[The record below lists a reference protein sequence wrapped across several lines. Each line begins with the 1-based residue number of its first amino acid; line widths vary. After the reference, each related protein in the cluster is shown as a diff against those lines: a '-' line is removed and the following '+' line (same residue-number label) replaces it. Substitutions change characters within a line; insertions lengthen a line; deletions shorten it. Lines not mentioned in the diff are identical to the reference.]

1 MANTGVVRAARGEGE
16 PKSAVFGIEQTDDGA
31 TTHGFGMIDSW
42 LDFAARGLAGP
53 GIGWRVAYLLLATQV
68 TVLAVTLYLHRS
80 QTHRAVEFHPV
91 LAHAFRFWIW
101 LTTAMVTRE
110 WVAIHRK
117 HHAYSDTA
125 QDPHSPHV
133 FGVDKLLMQG
143 AELYIDARA
152 DERLLS
158 RYGRGVPDDWI
169 ERHVYSPHC
178 NWGPTL
184 LALVNLAL
192 FGIGGMAIWALQM
205 IWIPFWGAGVVNG
218 IGHWRGYRNFETADR
233 SANLVP
239 WGVWV
244 GGEELHNNHHA
255 FPASAKFSIRRFEFD
270 LGWLV
275 IRILDKLRV
284 ANVRCAV
291 GMNGTDAFAHARE
304 GGPRLAAL
312 APRVEVMTD
321 FFHKVMLPVVREQAR
336 RDDRQSL
343 SGRLRR
349 ALADGGSR
357 LAARERQRLE
367 AWVESRPVVRSL
379 CEFRSQLAALMD
391 KRTLIA
397 SEEFSQ
403 WRHAAKASD
412 ISPLREFAVSLER
425 DAVAASRV

>member
-1 MANTGVVRAARGEGE
+1 MLDSSLDLLA
-16 PKSAVFGIEQTDDGA
+16 
-31 TTHGFGMIDSW
+31 HGF
-42 LDFAARGLAGP
+42 AGP
-53 GIGWRVAYLLLATQV
+53 GIGWRLAYLLAATQV
-68 TVLAVTLYLHRS
+68 TVIAVTLYLHRG

-91 LAHAFRFWIW
+91 VAHLFRFWIW

-133 FGVDKLLMQG
+133 FGVDKLLLQG

-152 DERLLS
+152 DKRLLGK
-158 RYGRGVPDDWI
+158 YGRGVPDDWI
-169 ERHVYSPHC
+169 ERHLYTPHC

-184 LALVNLAL
+184 LAVVNLAL
-192 FGIGGMAIWALQM
+192 FGVGGMAIWALQM

-239 WGVWV
+239 WGLWV

-255 FPASAKFSIRRFEFD
+255 FPASAKFSIRRFEVD
-270 LGWLV
+270 LGWFV
-275 IRILDKLRV
+275 IRILRTLRL

-291 GMNGTDAFAHARE
+291 GAEGDGSIAHPRHR
-304 GGPRLAAL
+304 PQRLAAL

-321 FFHKVMLPVVREQAR
+321 FFHKVMLPVVRDETGRGDRHSLPR
-336 RDDRQSL
+336 RL
-343 SGRLRR
+343 CR
-349 ALADGGSR
+349 ALADGGR
-357 LAARERQRLE
+357 WLGAGERERLE
-367 AWVESRPVVRSL
+367 AWIDSRPVVRSL
-379 CEFRSQLAALMD
+379 CEFRSQLATLMD
-391 KRTLIA
+391 KRILVA
-397 SEEFSQ
+397 SEEFSR

-412 ISPLREFAVSLER
+412 IDPLRDFAISLESG
-425 DAVAASRV
+425 AIPASRS

>member
-1 MANTGVVRAARGEGE
+1 MLDFSLDLLA
-16 PKSAVFGIEQTDDGA
+16 
-31 TTHGFGMIDSW
+31 HGF
-42 LDFAARGLAGP
+42 AGP
-53 GIGWRVAYLLLATQV
+53 GIGWRLAYLLAATQV
-68 TVLAVTLYLHRS
+68 TVIAVTLYLHRG

-91 LAHAFRFWIW
+91 VAHLFRFWIW

-133 FGVDKLLMQG
+133 FGVDKLLLQG
-143 AELYIDARA
+143 AELYMDARA
-152 DERLLS
+152 DKRLLGK
-158 RYGRGVPDDWI
+158 YGRGVPDDWI
-169 ERHVYSPHC
+169 ERHLYTPHC

-184 LALVNLAL
+184 LAVVNLAL
-192 FGIGGMAIWALQM
+192 FGVGGMAIWALQM

-233 SANLVP
+233 SSNLLP
-239 WGVWV
+239 WGLWV

-270 LGWLV
+270 LGWLL
-275 IRILDKLRV
+275 IRFLDKLRL
-284 ANVRCAV
+284 ADVRCAV
-291 GMNGTDAFAHARE
+291 GVPAIANERERSARV
-304 GGPRLAAL
+304 AVL

-321 FFHKVMLPVVREQAR
+321 FFHKVMLPVVRAQAGR
-336 RDDRQSL
+336 GDRHSL

-349 ALADGGSR
+349 ALADGGCR
-357 LAARERQRLE
+357 LAAAERERLD
-367 AWVESRPVVRSL
+367 AWVDSRPVVRSL

-391 KRTLIA
+391 KRMLVA

-412 ISPLREFAVSLER
+412 IGSLRDFAISLES
-425 DAVAASRV
+425 DAMPGFRS

>member
-1 MANTGVVRAARGEGE
+1 
-16 PKSAVFGIEQTDDGA
+16 VFGIAQTGSGA
-31 TTHGFGMIDSW
+31 TTHRPSMLDSSLDLFAHGF
-42 LDFAARGLAGP
+42 AGP
-53 GIGWRVAYLLLATQV
+53 GIGWRLAYLLTATQV
-68 TVLAVTLYLHRS
+68 TVIAVTLYLHRS

-125 QDPHSPHV
+125 RDPHSPHV
-133 FGVDKLLMQG
+133 FGVDKLLLQG

-152 DERLLS
+152 DERLLLK
-158 RYGRGVPDDWI
+158 YGRGVPDDWI
-169 ERHVYSPHC
+169 ERHVYTPHC

-184 LALVNLAL
+184 LAFVNLAL
-192 FGIGGMAIWALQM
+192 FGVGGMAIWALQM

-270 LGWLV
+270 LGWLL
-275 IRILDKLRV
+275 IRFLDTLRL
-284 ANVRCAV
+284 AHVRCAV
-291 GMNGTDAFAHARE
+291 GANGVDAIAHACDR
-304 GGPRLAAL
+304 GARIAVL

-321 FFHKVMLPVVREQAR
+321 FFHKVMLPVVRDQAGHG
-336 RDDRQSL
+336 DRQSL

-349 ALADGGSR
+349 ALADGGYG
-357 LAARERQRLE
+357 LAAGERERLD
-367 AWVESRPVVRSL
+367 AWVDSRPIVRSL
-379 CEFRSQLAALMD
+379 CEFRFQLAGLMD
-391 KRTLIA
+391 RRTLA
-397 SEEFSQ
+397 ESEEFSQ

-412 ISPLREFAVSLER
+412 IGSLRDFAISLES
-425 DAVAASRV
+425 DAMPGFRS

>member
-1 MANTGVVRAARGEGE
+1 MLDSSLELAA
-16 PKSAVFGIEQTDDGA
+16 
-31 TTHGFGMIDSW
+31 HGFV
-42 LDFAARGLAGP
+42 GP
-53 GIGWRVAYLLLATQV
+53 GIGWRLACLLIATQV
-68 TVLAVTLYLHRS
+68 TVIAVTLYLHRS

-125 QDPHSPHV
+125 RDPHSPHV
-133 FGVDKLLMQG
+133 FGVDKLLLQG

-152 DERLLS
+152 DERLLAK
-158 RYGRGVPDDWI
+158 YGRGVPDDWI
-169 ERHVYSPHC
+169 ERHVYTPHC

-184 LALVNLAL
+184 LAVVNLVM

-233 SANLVP
+233 SANLFP

-270 LGWLV
+270 LGWFL
-275 IRILDKLRV
+275 ICILGKLRM
-284 ANVRCAV
+284 ADVRCAA
-291 GMNGTDAFAHARE
+291 GTNGADAMAHARDRP
-304 GGPRLAAL
+304 PRLAAL

-321 FFHKVMLPVVREQAR
+321 FFHKMMLPEVRDQADR
-336 RDDRQSL
+336 GDRQSL
-343 SGRLRR
+343 TGRLRR
-349 ALADGGSR
+349 ALADGGHW
-357 LAARERQRLE
+357 LAAGERERLE
-367 AWVESRPVVRSL
+367 AWVDSRPVVRSL
-379 CEFRSQLAALMD
+379 CEFRAQLAALMD
-391 KRTLIA
+391 RRMLVA

-403 WRHAAKASD
+403 WRHAAKASN
-412 ISPLREFAVSLER
+412 IGSLRNFAISLESE
-425 DAVAASRV
+425 AMPHA